1 VIDSAMKISKDTK
14 EMTVMDTGGSRHE
27 LTQNVNSIRNI
38 KTSYAK
44 IDKVVDKVMIASG
57 ILKRDT
63 ICGMKMR
70 VKLHRSL
77 HKAVISE
84 TSTIKKIMNV
94 LSLGEIVAVRCGS
107 DLYPK
112 KVTKG
117 TQVRHVKLLTK
128 TSLNKGN
135 IVKIIPRDEHIVHI
149 EKNKGT
155 TTGGSVNEK
164 SRIVLTSN
172 KSSSNDNR
180 GEALKPST
188 RGLFETIER
197 TTETTDMALRKRVA
211 RRWVHVDLLMQL
223 TVKKSN

>member
-1 VIDSAMKISKDTK
+1 MQCS
-14 EMTVMDTGGSRHE
+14 H
-27 LTQNVNSIRNI
+27 N
-38 KTSYAK
+38 
-44 IDKVVDKVMIASG
+44 
-57 ILKRDT
+57 
-63 ICGMKMR
+63 
-70 VKLHRSL
+70 H
-77 HKAVISE
+77 
-84 TSTIKKIMNV
+84 
-94 LSLGEIVAVRCGS
+94 
-107 DLYPK
+107 
-112 KVTKG
+112 
-117 TQVRHVKLLTK
+117 
-128 TSLNKGN
+128 
-135 IVKIIPRDEHIVHI
+135 PRDEHIVHI